1 MTTIAHLPFNLF
13 AVFILWG
20 YDINDASTFAGI
32 PAEDQPSFTL
42 AYQVSVAARAMHV
55 DGRSREDIE
64 QFVVDEL
71 DTRPTLRRG
80 ALDELCGV

>member
-20 YDINDASTFAGI
+20 YDPDDASTFAGI
-32 PAEDQPSFTL
+32 PVEDQPSFML
-42 AYQVSVAARAMHV
+42 AFQVSVAARAMRL
-55 DGRSREDIE
+55 DGRSREEIE

-71 DTRPTLRRG
+71 DARPTLRRG